1 MSHLRASESL
11 SILSLRVSQLY
22 APRELESRATVC
34 NFCTQALS
42 ILHCLSLG
50 FIAAKR
56 HHDQDNSYKG
66 KHLIGAGLQVQRCS
80 PLSSW
85 QKHGS
90 LQVDMVLEELRVLQ
104 VDLKKARRLPSA
116 GSSTGGGALP
126 FLTELE
132 H

>member
-1 MSHLRASESL
+1 MDDKNFGTCFV
-11 SILSLRVSQLY
+11 RV
-22 APRELESRATVC
+22 
-34 NFCTQALS
+34 
-42 ILHCLSLG
+42 
-50 FIAAKR
+50 FIAMKR

-90 LQVDMVLEELRVLQ
+90 IQVDMVLEELRVLQ
-104 VDLKKARRLPSA
+104 VDLKRARRLPSA